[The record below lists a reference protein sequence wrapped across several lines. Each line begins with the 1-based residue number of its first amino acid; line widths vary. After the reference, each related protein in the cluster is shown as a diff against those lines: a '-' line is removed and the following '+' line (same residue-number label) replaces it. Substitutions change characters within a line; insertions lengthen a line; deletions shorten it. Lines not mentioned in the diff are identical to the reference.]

1 MSAAGGAGNGA
12 DHGADGQVGP
22 DAAERANRSNGAG
35 PLGGH
40 GRLILSEPADGPT
53 NMAIDAAILE
63 CLEQGS
69 GGAPTLRFYGWEAP
83 TLSLGYFQ
91 TTRSREGHPDSR
103 HAPLV
108 RRASGGGAIV
118 HDRELTYSLT
128 IPDSLALAQGLGD
141 SRALYRRVHDVFR
154 SVFRRWGIRLQRFA
168 DSEVASPAGEPFLCF
183 QRRTDEDL
191 VLQGYKVLGSAQRRG
206 RAGVLQH
213 GSLLVSVSAAA
224 PQLPGIVDLFGRCPT
239 IPEVRDCLI
248 EELGEGLGVQWQAGQ
263 LSAAERVALRQIRDA
278 KFGSAEWTEKR

>member
-1 MSAAGGAGNGA
+1 MSAAGEAGKA
-12 DHGADGQVGP
+12 TDHGADGQVGP
-22 DAAERANRSNGAG
+22 HGAPRASRSNGAG

-53 NMAIDAAILE
+53 NMAVDAAILE

-69 GGAPTLRFYGWEAP
+69 GGAPTLRFYGWETP

-128 IPDSLALAQGLGD
+128 IPDALALGD
-141 SRALYRRVHDVFR
+141 SRALYRRVHDAFRGVFL
-154 SVFRRWGIRLQRFA
+154 RWGIRLQRFA
-168 DSEVASPAGEPFLCF
+168 DSEVASPAGKPFLCF

-191 VLQGYKVLGSAQRRG
+191 VLHGYKVLGSAQRRG

-224 PQLPGIVDLFGRCPT
+224 PQLPGIADLFGRCPT

-248 EELGEGLGVQWQAGQ
+248 EELGDGLGVQWRAGQ
-263 LSAAERVALRQIRDA
+263 LSDAERAAALQIREA
-278 KFGSAEWTEKR
+278 KFGCSGWTEKR